1 MIKVIIYVI
10 DMSDVEELTKILKG
24 MAEGEVSEIE
34 ALDAIKKAGPS
45 EISKAEQ
52 NLLNEGITEEELQ
65 QFCKIHLKSVE
76 EKVERMKSELEKDH
90 PIRTLVLEHEEILNF
105 LEQLEEI
112 KDGWEKEVSEKMKDE
127 LQDLS
132 EHMVETEKHHERE
145 EETIFP
151 RMKEKGVTGP
161 RRMMELE
168 HDDLR
173 PKKKELF
180 ELSEE
185 PEKNK
190 ERIIE
195 LIDHIT
201 LNLRDHIFKENNIL
215 YPSALEELESWDD
228 IAKAGDEIGY
238 CCFTPEKN

>member
-1 MIKVIIYVI
+1 
-10 DMSDVEELTKILKG
+10 MSKVEELTKILKG
-24 MAEGEVSEIE
+24 MADGGVSEE
-34 ALDAIKKAGPS
+34 RALEAIKEADPS

-52 NLLNEGITEEELQ
+52 NLLDEDISESELQ

-76 EKVERMKSELEKDH
+76 EKVEKMKNELEKGH

-105 LEQLEEI
+105 LDRLDSI
-112 KDGWEKEVSEKMKDE
+112 KDEWKENLSDNKAKE
-127 LQDLS
+127 LQDLA

-151 RMKEKGVTGP
+151 RMRDEGVTGP
-161 RRMMELE
+161 PRMMELE
-168 HDDLR
+168 HDDLK

-180 ELSEE
+180 ELSED
-185 PEKNK
+185 PEENK

-195 LIDHIT
+195 LIDYIT

-215 YPSALEELESWDD
+215 YPSALEELKDWDD
-228 IAKAGDEIGY
+228 IVKEADEIGY
-238 CCFTPEKN
+238 CCFTPESR